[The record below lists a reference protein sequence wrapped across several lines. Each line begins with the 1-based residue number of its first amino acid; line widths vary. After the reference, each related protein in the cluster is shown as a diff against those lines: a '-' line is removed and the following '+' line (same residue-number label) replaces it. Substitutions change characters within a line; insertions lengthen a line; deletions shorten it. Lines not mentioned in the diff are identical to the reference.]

1 MTSSYLM
8 ALLCCFPLVI
18 AHKDMHIYPLTGPH
32 IGGVQHP
39 STPSNLYVLASTC
52 ELHVSVGWQG
62 CQRVTLSFKVK
73 TVLPPTPQHIL
84 FASPMILSSTAPHW
98 GFCFAHWDILGRSI
112 DHRMV
117 GIRGL

>member
-1 MTSSYLM
+1 MTSGYLM

-18 AHKDMHIYPLTGPH
+18 AHKDMHIYPLTLGLTL
-32 IGGVQHP
+32 GGTTSLHP
-39 STPSNLYVLASTC
+39 LRPLLLASTC

-62 CQRVTLSFKVK
+62 GQRVTLSFKVK
-73 TVLPPTPQHIL
+73 TVLPPTPQHFL